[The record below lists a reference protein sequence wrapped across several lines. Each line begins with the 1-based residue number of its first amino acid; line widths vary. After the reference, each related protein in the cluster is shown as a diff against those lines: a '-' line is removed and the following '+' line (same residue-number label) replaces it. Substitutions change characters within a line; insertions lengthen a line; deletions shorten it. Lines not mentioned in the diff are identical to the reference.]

1 MSKAALLL
9 QLVTTS
15 HDQSQEGH
23 SPSPRLAEPLQGHQQ
38 LQAPRPDPPA
48 RLTRRDALPEELA
61 PAPTQSPAPTIQE
74 SQQHRSN
81 NSLCPINLRDSE
93 ESQLA
98 ACPSKANINSSQHQ
112 TPPPPIIKRG
122 TNRFSW
128 FQLPIMMHSGKTDPI
143 NNSSLQLSEHLQC
156 ITLACSAQVHSP
168 ANSPQASGQS
178 QLAKK

>member
-1 MSKAALLL
+1 MSKAALHL

-23 SPSPRLAEPLQGHQQ
+23 SPSPRLAERLQGHQQ
-38 LQAPRPDPPA
+38 VQAPRPDPPA
-48 RLTRRDALPEELA
+48 RLIRDALPEELT

-81 NSLCPINLRDSE
+81 NLLCPINLRDSE

-122 TNRFSW
+122 TNTFSW
-128 FQLPIMMHSGKTDPI
+128 FQLPIMMHSGKTDSI
-143 NNSSLQLSEHLQC
+143 NNSRLQLSKHLQC
-156 ITLACSAQVHSP
+156 ITLACSAQVHSL